1 MSKSDSALAA
11 LMVLAILS
19 SFLFTLALVGAR
31 PFGIWPPK
39 PTSGNS
45 TVLPPPFTVAT
56 PLAILQSGAFVL
68 APVSWSLVVGAW
80 IWRGR
85 MKSNWIRLGLTKDTF
100 NLLIKMRG
108 SKTRIGMIR
117 ALTVPKDRY
126 QLAKEL
132 GLDWTTVDYHIRVL
146 LENGLVH
153 EQSAYGNVKM
163 YELTSIGSTLLK
175 VLDETDS
182 GRSPNS

>member
-1 MSKSDSALAA
+1 
-11 LMVLAILS
+11 
-19 SFLFTLALVGAR
+19 
-31 PFGIWPPK
+31 
-39 PTSGNS
+39 
-45 TVLPPPFTVAT
+45 
-56 PLAILQSGAFVL
+56 
-68 APVSWSLVVGAW
+68 
-80 IWRGR
+80 